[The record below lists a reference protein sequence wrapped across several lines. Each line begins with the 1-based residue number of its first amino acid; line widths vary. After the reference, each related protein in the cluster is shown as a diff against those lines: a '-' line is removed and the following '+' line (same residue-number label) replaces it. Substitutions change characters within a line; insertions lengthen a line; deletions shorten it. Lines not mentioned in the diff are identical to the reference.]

1 MSIISTSMILCT
13 ETSRWVAARCRDNY
27 TLACMHT
34 PLLVAMATHQW
45 LLISPSLSFFFPLR
59 FCFYPFLCLV
69 CNPYC
74 LYLLFIYQLLCP
86 CPEPCLCICVTEYP
100 HLCVFILSTDM
111 VSHVHVQG
119 LVSHLW
125 QGKDK
130 DSHSAYA
137 HERSHFLLI
146 RSIIIMRGGYTMDIP
161 WKLPRQP
168 VWHHTTHRAAG
179 EVLNLSH
186 IADRLKYKE
195 QRMSAFV
202 QCQISS
208 YSSLKSSQDDQ

>member
-1 MSIISTSMILCT
+1 
-13 ETSRWVAARCRDNY
+13 
-27 TLACMHT
+27 MHT

-45 LLISPSLSFFFPLR
+45 LLISPSLSFFFPLH

-69 CNPYC
+69 CNPYR

-111 VSHVHVQG
+111 VSHDHVQG

-130 DSHSAYA
+130 DSQSAYA
-137 HERSHFLLI
+137 HERSHFVLI
-146 RSIIIMRGGYTMDIP
+146 RSIIIMREEVTPWIYLGSYQGNLCDITP
-161 WKLPRQP
+161 P
-168 VWHHTTHRAAG
+168 T
-179 EVLNLSH
+179 
-186 IADRLKYKE
+186 E
-195 QRMSAFV
+195 QQGRCLVCPTLLIGSNT
-202 QCQISS
+202 
-208 YSSLKSSQDDQ
+208 KSRG